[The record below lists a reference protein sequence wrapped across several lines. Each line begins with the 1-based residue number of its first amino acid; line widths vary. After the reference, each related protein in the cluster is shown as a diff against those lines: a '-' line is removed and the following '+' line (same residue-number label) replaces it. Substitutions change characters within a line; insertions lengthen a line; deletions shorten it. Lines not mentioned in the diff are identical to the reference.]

1 MCHQINMN
9 REEAKIIVEKEL
21 ESNTDFSSTPCAVLD
36 DETIEREW
44 GWVFFYQSQA
54 FIESGD
60 FRDMVGGN
68 APIIINKNNGLLTYT
83 GTAHDIEHYINEY
96 EQKL

>member
-1 MCHQINMN
+1 MN

-21 ESNTDFSSTPCAVLD
+21 EASVVFSSIPCGILD
-36 DETIEREW
+36 DETIEKEW
-44 GWVFFYQSQA
+44 GWVFFYQSRA

-68 APIIINKNNGLLTYT
+68 APIIINKSTGKLTHT
-83 GTAHDIEHYINEY
+83 GTAHDIDHYIKEY
-96 EQKL
+96 EQSL